1 MGSPFDAIDQA
12 GQRAIAH
19 RLGEPVVF
27 TGRIVG
33 DFSEKLD
40 PARPAQTVT
49 AIVSLSERSAE
60 IAQGVEGRSKSGA
73 KVNHQHDMIA
83 LTSADIA
90 SMPWLPKKNDL
101 VCIEIEGLPVEF
113 LIRSVRP
120 HDHGSRSIWIH
131 RKG

>member
-1 MGSPFDAIDQA
+1 MQSTKRGSAPSRIDLVSLWFLPA
-12 GQRAIAH
+12 GS
-19 RLGEPVVF
+19 
-27 TGRIVG
+27 
-33 DFSEKLD
+33 SEISLKSWTL
-40 PARPAQTVT
+40 P